1 MHKSSLW
8 KWTRIPSVCHC
19 YRKVQMKTKTNTQL
33 QVLKRTPIW
42 KRWSSK
48 SRTMRKTQSKWKLY
62 KKKPRHGPKVRE
74 TIPLEEV
81 QQGNQRFHYA
91 QSPFLRLTRTVLKS
105 LTHSFQLSLLLS
117 QVIFLPI
124 TTQKQRRSRREME
137 KTTLSQVL
145 KTLNKKGMYS
155 GSLQSIFSRQ
165 SASSR
170 TSIP

>member
-19 YRKVQMKTKTNTQL
+19 YHKVQMKTKTNTQQ
-33 QVLKRTPIW
+33 QVSKKTPIW

-62 KKKPRHGPKVRE
+62 KKKPRHGQKARE
-74 TIPLEEV
+74 TIPLGEV
-81 QQGNQRFHYA
+81 QPGNQLFHYA
-91 QSPFLRLTRTVLKS
+91 LPPFLRLTRTVLKS
-105 LTHSFQLSLLLS
+105 LTHWFQLSLLQS

-124 TTQKQRRSRREME
+124 TTQKQRRSRREMG
-137 KTTLSQVL
+137 KTKSQVL

-165 SASSR
+165 SVSSR